1 MSTVTTRREIGNEE
15 NPDGIEHRLSEV
27 RDHLR
32 KMKQRLD
39 EEIRRYPTPIPRCD
53 AQFNHL
59 FEQRA
64 RLNRALERLDSTAGT
79 QAESIELIEEF
90 VRSPAY
96 LDEPAE
102 ATLRARLGSEL
113 SRVGR

>member
-1 MSTVTTRREIGNEE
+1 MDTVTTRATGNEDRLE
-15 NPDGIEHRLSEV
+15 DIEQRLREV

-32 KMKQRLD
+32 EMKHRLD
-39 EEIRRYPTPIPRCD
+39 EEIRHYPTPIPRCD

-64 RLNRALERLDSTAGT
+64 RLNGTLERIDASTGP
-79 QAESIELIEEF
+79 AESIGLLEEF
-90 VRSPAY
+90 VSSSAY

-102 ATLRARLGSEL
+102 AALRARLGSEL
-113 SRVGR
+113 FRVVR